1 MQLDLSNEDLILL
14 MNNKKLSFDDEMLN
28 HILKLAASDAVKN
41 GTKEG
46 NLFINSCIINLD
58 FEHIDNIKETLYD
71 NGTREKKGD
80 MIFAGYVSDSH
91 VLVRKGDTVDQIIIN
106 YLSKHL
112 DKFPRLKKSVDNN
125 PEKWTEARIREA
137 LNDYMQDFRDDI
149 MKDLGISDP
158 TKLQSGQILEL
169 DDIKWEEHQP
179 NWLNYNLTY

>member
-1 MQLDLSNEDLILL
+1 M
-14 MNNKKLSFDDEMLN
+14 
-28 HILKLAASDAVKN
+28 
-41 GTKEG
+41 
-46 NLFINSCIINLD
+46 
-58 FEHIDNIKETLYD
+58 
-71 NGTREKKGD
+71 
-80 MIFAGYVSDSH
+80 
-91 VLVRKGDTVDQIIIN
+91 
-106 YLSKHL
+106 

-158 TKLQSGQILEL
+158 TKLQPGQILEL